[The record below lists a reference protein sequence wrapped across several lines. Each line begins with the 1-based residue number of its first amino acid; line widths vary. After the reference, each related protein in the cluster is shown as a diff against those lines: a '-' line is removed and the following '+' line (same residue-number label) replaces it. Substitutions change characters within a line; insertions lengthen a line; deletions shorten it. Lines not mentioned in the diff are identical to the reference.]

1 MTRAGAASFPT
12 DSRSH
17 PVQLEDSIARV
28 LAGWQAARPDLLVE
42 PIAITARLARLHT
55 ELGRRLETVFTRFGL
70 RGADFAVLA
79 TLVRLAGESVSQTRL
94 ASELGLSA
102 GTISLRIDRLVRK
115 GLAQRQPDP
124 DDGRGAQISL
134 TDRGRTMFEACA
146 PEHLA
151 NAQELLAGLDERE
164 RAQLGGLL
172 GKLLYTLEAPDPTD
186 QLTAVIGAVIDDAP
200 TALEQRRAVG
210 LPPVVGLLVRHVEPI
225 GPAAAAGIRPG
236 DLLVAANR
244 RPLRS
249 RHDLHLAI
257 THSRDG
263 RDMLFFEIV
272 RGTERKRLRL
282 TAPPTRTARRA
293 PKRARIN
300 S

>member
-1 MTRAGAASFPT
+1 MARAGAGSSAT
-12 DSRSH
+12 DSGSH
-17 PVQLEDSIARV
+17 PTRVEDSIARV
-28 LAGWQAARPDLLVE
+28 IAGWQAARPDLRVE
-42 PIAITARLARLHT
+42 AIAITARLARLHT
-55 ELGRRLETVFTRFGL
+55 ELGRRLEPVFTRFGL

-102 GTISLRIDRLVRK
+102 GTISLRIDRLVRS

-124 DDGRGAQISL
+124 DDGRGAQICL
-134 TDRGRTMFEACA
+134 TDGGRTLFEACA

-164 RAQLGGLL
+164 RVLLGGLL
-172 GKLLYTLEAPDPTD
+172 GKLLYTLEVPDPTD
-186 QLTAVIGAVIDDAP
+186 ELTAAIGVVVDDAP

-210 LPPVVGLLVRHVEPI
+210 LPPVAGLLVRHVEPT
-225 GPAAAAGIRPG
+225 GPAAASGMRLG

-249 RHDLHLAI
+249 RHDLQQAMANL
-257 THSRDG
+257 RG
-263 RDMLFFEIV
+263 RRRTLSFEIL
-272 RGTERKRLRL
+272 RGTEPKRLQL
-282 TAPPTRTARRA
+282 AARATGAKIRA
-293 PKRARIN
+293 GHRGPN
-300 S
+300 Q